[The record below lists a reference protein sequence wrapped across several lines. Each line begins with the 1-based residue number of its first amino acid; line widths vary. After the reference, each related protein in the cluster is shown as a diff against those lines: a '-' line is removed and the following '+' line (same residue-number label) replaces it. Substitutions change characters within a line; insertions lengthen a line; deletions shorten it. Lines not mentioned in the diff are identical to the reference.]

1 MKGKP
6 KKEEI
11 DLTTLPKANMV
22 ISSLMLNFKN
32 PENKLKFFENFYKGL
47 QNDPLYFFI
56 TREHIIEYAKEQ
68 KIYEDFS
75 DPKAKNPKDA
85 PLQPKKDITPSQL
98 SKAALGLLIEKSIP
112 CRKDKKVIYD
122 QIEEATKKR
131 EESEKYWSKK
141 AQAIQDQKEEAPK
154 EEKKKKGK
162 EKKKQVETEIAP
174 PKPEEIEIPKYDE
187 YTNEMYV
194 ILYNYPLSEEE
205 YTSLINETNEQND
218 KLVINLFQ
226 YINDIDEYI
235 EPKKEEVILDK
246 KGKPVQKEA
255 KLDKDAAEMQKYF
268 SSTLVLPPHPKSPE
282 TIQAELE
289 AKKLAEEEAK
299 KKEEEL
305 KTNTSQKQ
313 TKGKVDKNV
322 PKNETQEEN
331 IDDNM
336 EPTPLILEDV
346 FNNFKKQ
353 RDNSERNSNMR
364 KAVFDIENFS
374 YKIIN
379 ETDKEDTASLFY
391 KNFLVKLAKIHAQMV
406 YFEEWKK
413 NYEIIKLE
421 EEGESLESFDEEKIK
436 KINIENKFGKDST
449 GRILINFIHN
459 LITEKRKDER
469 NQLIFYMNSFEK
481 KFEQNFEKYRYDFI
495 ENNKD
500 TNEEEISLQS
510 HPKLKIKKLDKKI
523 KQEINKCD
531 ENSSPFKTLINYH
544 DIIYQENLE
553 EKVGDHY
560 VFMLQKN
567 FNIFLSNPFLDKCLY
582 LYYNKNNKDL
592 IQQFGRNNE
601 IYALLKNKGIS
612 HYTYDK
618 YYDLDFFEKM
628 LKENVP
634 EHVFNLGERIY
645 EETFTK
651 DLFRQEL
658 NKISLYDY
666 ECCAKLDERNQKTML
681 AFYYRCPKGRV
692 YRKQKKYRYL
702 SQPSF
707 QAFIEMFSPEFTL
720 DNTTQTN
727 LSNKDKKEPKDKK
740 DVKKP
745 TTDKNNPEENKKGYR
760 FIINDK
766 KEENKKNMNNL
777 PLYYADDI
785 KVGNI
790 YEQTKYMFPSDDGV
804 FIKKVLKNGIYSSP
818 ISYIRKDNLVFG
830 IKQNNGIKEF
840 WLNFEDG
847 LKLNVSYKTEYNSL
861 FKNSETPK
869 VSNDGCVTSLTLN
882 DGLIIHIEPN
892 GDIIQKHYRNNNNEE
907 NEESKE
913 NYRLITSKASVIRYM
928 ENGNINILYCTGNTS
943 EIKDG
948 KIYNINNKGQKT
960 IKDVSTGEITQD
972 ESVYFIEHYDQESL
986 SRTIIREDNVKTI
999 LYPDGSRI
1007 ALHNDGTKIY
1017 SSPIVK
1023 ELNHFSIEN
1032 DIFATTEI
1040 YYDEIKK
1047 RTQTTIAAGSTEA
1060 LIGSD
1065 NLMNR
1070 AYDGRLV
1077 KIILP
1082 DKTLVYVYKEKQS
1095 TELFETY
1102 MFNTIIFIYKLDGDV
1117 IRISQSGDIVVVSSN
1132 ERKKLND
1139 EGMNKDFEKGEDI
1152 DYFFEVN
1159 GKSEERKG
1167 GIYTCALNEGK
1178 IWTKDKET
1186 NIFVQLA
1193 SGDNKCKI
1201 EGTTIAEMN
1210 EKTIEEI
1217 EPHSPR
1223 YEGDSYIDPETRF
1236 SDTPKNFY
1244 EPRIFVIDN
1253 KTLEAKE
1260 YLSENQIENF
1270 RRNMIRNKEN
1280 VFYTEKKN
1288 NIDGS
1293 TMLQWIRKVLP
1304 ESEKYKNI
1312 QKLDKEIKI
1321 PNRYIPL
1328 SQTVFRSTYPEKE
1341 IFVARKLKQTEK
1353 ITKNIKQQIENIDNE
1368 FTVNV
1373 RNVKKPEIEK
1383 VNNDIIKMNRIIQ
1396 RRYIKERL
1404 EKKMEEKKDGDLIYK
1419 SEVSDLMN
1427 NNIPSNMNEVIKSTS
1442 SRIQENTEN
1451 KKESETNE
1459 KNKEDFNSK
1468 ENKGNRYMNL

>member
-1 MKGKP
+1 MKGKQQ

-32 PENKLKFFENFYKGL
+32 PDNKLKFFENFYKGL

-56 TREHIIEYAKEQ
+56 TREHIIDYAKEQ

-85 PLQPKKDITPSQL
+85 PIQPKKDITPSQL

-122 QIEEATKKR
+122 QIDEAKKKR
-131 EESEKYWSKK
+131 EESEKYWKN
-141 AQAIQDQKEEAPK
+141 KEQTNQVQQEQPVK

-162 EKKKQVETEIAP
+162 DKKKQVETEIAP

-205 YTSLINETNEQND
+205 YECLINETNEQND

-226 YINDIDEYI
+226 FINDIDEYI

-255 KLDKDAAEMQKYF
+255 KLDKDAAEMQRYF
-268 SSTLVLPPHPKSPE
+268 TSTLILPPHPKSPE
-282 TIQAELE
+282 TIKAEQE
-289 AKKLAEEEAK
+289 AKKKAEEEAK
-299 KKEEEL
+299 KKEEEA
-305 KTNTSQKQ
+305 KANPKQ
-313 TKGKVDKNV
+313 AKGKTEKNAQKV
-322 PKNETQEEN
+322 ETQEDVL
-331 IDDNM
+331 DDGM

-346 FNNFKKQ
+346 FNNFIKQ
-353 RDNSERNSNMR
+353 RDNSARNSNMR
-364 KAVFDIENFS
+364 KACFDKEDFS

-379 ETDKEDTASLFY
+379 ESEKEDTANLFY
-391 KNFLVKLAKIHAQMV
+391 KNFLIKLAKIHAQMV

-413 NYEIIKLE
+413 NYDIIKLE
-421 EEGESLESFDEEKIK
+421 DEEEIVETFDENKIK
-436 KINIENKFGKDST
+436 KINSENKFGKDSI
-449 GRILINFIHN
+449 GRVLLNFVHN

-481 KFEQNFEKYRYDFI
+481 KFAENFEKYRYEYIDNK
-495 ENNKD
+495 ENKD
-500 TNEEEISLQS
+500 EIIPLQS
-510 HPKLKIKKLDKKI
+510 HPKLLLEKNDKRIEK
-523 KQEINKCD
+523 EILKCD
-531 ENSSPFKTLINYH
+531 ENSSPFKILINYH
-544 DIIYQENLE
+544 DTIYKENLE

-560 VFMLQKN
+560 VILLQKN
-567 FNIFLSNPFLDKCLY
+567 FNLFLSNPLLDKCLY
-582 LYYNKNNKDL
+582 IYYNKNNAEL
-592 IQQFGRNNE
+592 LEQFGKNNE

-612 HYTYDK
+612 HYIYDK
-618 YYDLDFFEKM
+618 YYNLDFFEKM

-634 EHVFNLGERIY
+634 EHKFNLGERIY
-645 EETFTK
+645 EEIYNK

-658 NKISLYDY
+658 NKIYLYDY

-692 YRKQKKYRYL
+692 YRKQKNYRYL
-702 SQPSF
+702 SQPGF
-707 QAFIEMFSPEFTL
+707 QAFIEMFSPEFKL
-720 DNTTQTN
+720 EDNTE
-727 LSNKDKKEPKDKK
+727 NKPNEKKEAKDKK
-740 DVKKP
+740 DAKKP
-745 TTDKNNPEENKKGYR
+745 GTDKNNPEEVKKGYR
-760 FIINDK
+760 FIINEK
-766 KEENKKNMNNL
+766 KEENKNMNNL

-790 YEQTKYMFPSDDGV
+790 SEQTKYMFPSDDGV

-830 IKQNNGIKEF
+830 IKKNNEIKEF

-847 LKLNVSYKTEYNSL
+847 LKLNVSYKSDYNSL
-861 FKNSETPK
+861 FKNSEAPK
-869 VSNDGCVTSLTLN
+869 VTNDGCVTSLTLN
-882 DGLIIHIEPN
+882 DGLIVHIEPN
-892 GDIIQKHYRNNNNEE
+892 GDIIQKHYKNDSSEE
-907 NEESKE
+907 NSLNE

-928 ENGNINILYCTGNTS
+928 ENGDINILYSSGNTS
-943 EIKDG
+943 EIKEG

-960 IKDVSTGEITQD
+960 IKDIKTGDITNSNN
-972 ESVYFIEHYDQESL
+972 EYFIEHYDPESL
-986 SRTIIREDNVKTI
+986 SRTIVREDNVKTI
-999 LYPDGSRI
+999 IYPDGSRI

-1023 ELNHFSIEN
+1023 ELNHFTIEN
-1032 DIFATTEI
+1032 NLYATTEI
-1040 YYDEIKK
+1040 YYDEVKK

-1070 AYDGRLV
+1070 TNDGRLV

-1082 DKTLVYVYKEKQS
+1082 DKTIVYVYKEKQS

-1102 MFNTIIFIYKLDGDV
+1102 MYNTIIFIYKLDGDV
-1117 IRISQSGDIVVVSSN
+1117 VRISQSGDIVIVSSN

-1139 EGMNKDFEKGEDI
+1139 EGMNKDFESGEDI

-1159 GKSEERKG
+1159 GKPEERKG
-1167 GIYTCALNEGK
+1167 GIYTCELNNGK

-1223 YEGDSYIDPETRF
+1223 YEGDWYIDPETRF

-1244 EPRIFVIDN
+1244 EPRIFVVDN
-1253 KTLEAKE
+1253 KTFEAKE
-1260 YLSENQIENF
+1260 YLSERQIENF
-1270 RRNMIRNKEN
+1270 KRNMSKKKEN
-1280 VFYTEKKN
+1280 VFYSEKEN

-1293 TMLQWIRKVLP
+1293 IIHQWIEKILP
-1304 ESEKYKNI
+1304 DNEKYKNI
-1312 QKLDKEIKI
+1312 HKLEKDLKI

-1328 SQTVFRSTYPEKE
+1328 SQTIFRSSYPEKE
-1341 IFVARKLKQTEK
+1341 IYLTRKLKQTQK
-1353 ITKNIKQQIENIDNE
+1353 ITENIRQEIESIDNE

-1373 RNVKKPEIEK
+1373 RNKIKPEIEK
-1383 VNNDIIKMNRIIQ
+1383 VSYDIIKMNRIIQ

-1404 EKKMEEKKDGDLIYK
+1404 EKNNEEKKEGKDGDLIYK
-1419 SEVSDLMN
+1419 SEVSDLN
-1427 NNIPSNMNEVIKSTS
+1427 TNNIPSNIEVQKSTS
-1442 SRIQENTEN
+1442 SKVQQEYNTDI
-1451 KKESETNE
+1451 KKEISENNE
-1459 KNKEDFNSK
+1459 KNKEDK
-1468 ENKGNRYMNL
+1468 ENITNPKGNRYMNI

>member
-85 PLQPKKDITPSQL
+85 PPQPKKDITPSQL

-313 TKGKVDKNV
+313 AKGKVDKNA

-391 KNFLVKLAKIHAQMV
+391 KNFLIKLAKIHAQMV

-436 KINIENKFGKDST
+436 KINMENKFGKDST

-544 DIIYQENLE
+544 DII
-553 EKVGDHY
+553 
-560 VFMLQKN
+560 
-567 FNIFLSNPFLDKCLY
+567 
-582 LYYNKNNKDL
+582 
-592 IQQFGRNNE
+592 
-601 IYALLKNKGIS
+601 
-612 HYTYDK
+612 
-618 YYDLDFFEKM
+618 
-628 LKENVP
+628 
-634 EHVFNLGERIY
+634 
-645 EETFTK
+645 
-651 DLFRQEL
+651 
-658 NKISLYDY
+658 
-666 ECCAKLDERNQKTML
+666 
-681 AFYYRCPKGRV
+681 
-692 YRKQKKYRYL
+692 
-702 SQPSF
+702 
-707 QAFIEMFSPEFTL
+707 
-720 DNTTQTN
+720 
-727 LSNKDKKEPKDKK
+727 
-740 DVKKP
+740 
-745 TTDKNNPEENKKGYR
+745 
-760 FIINDK
+760 
-766 KEENKKNMNNL
+766 
-777 PLYYADDI
+777 
-785 KVGNI
+785 
-790 YEQTKYMFPSDDGV
+790 
-804 FIKKVLKNGIYSSP
+804 
-818 ISYIRKDNLVFG
+818 
-830 IKQNNGIKEF
+830 
-840 WLNFEDG
+840 
-847 LKLNVSYKTEYNSL
+847 
-861 FKNSETPK
+861 
-869 VSNDGCVTSLTLN
+869 
-882 DGLIIHIEPN
+882 
-892 GDIIQKHYRNNNNEE
+892 
-907 NEESKE
+907 
-913 NYRLITSKASVIRYM
+913 
-928 ENGNINILYCTGNTS
+928 
-943 EIKDG
+943 
-948 KIYNINNKGQKT
+948 
-960 IKDVSTGEITQD
+960 
-972 ESVYFIEHYDQESL
+972 
-986 SRTIIREDNVKTI
+986 
-999 LYPDGSRI
+999 
-1007 ALHNDGTKIY
+1007 
-1017 SSPIVK
+1017 
-1023 ELNHFSIEN
+1023 
-1032 DIFATTEI
+1032 
-1040 YYDEIKK
+1040 
-1047 RTQTTIAAGSTEA
+1047 
-1060 LIGSD
+1060 
-1065 NLMNR
+1065 
-1070 AYDGRLV
+1070 
-1077 KIILP
+1077 
-1082 DKTLVYVYKEKQS
+1082 
-1095 TELFETY
+1095 
-1102 MFNTIIFIYKLDGDV
+1102 
-1117 IRISQSGDIVVVSSN
+1117 
-1132 ERKKLND
+1132 
-1139 EGMNKDFEKGEDI
+1139 
-1152 DYFFEVN
+1152 
-1159 GKSEERKG
+1159 
-1167 GIYTCALNEGK
+1167 
-1178 IWTKDKET
+1178 
-1186 NIFVQLA
+1186 
-1193 SGDNKCKI
+1193 
-1201 EGTTIAEMN
+1201 
-1210 EKTIEEI
+1210 
-1217 EPHSPR
+1217 
-1223 YEGDSYIDPETRF
+1223 
-1236 SDTPKNFY
+1236 
-1244 EPRIFVIDN
+1244 
-1253 KTLEAKE
+1253 
-1260 YLSENQIENF
+1260 
-1270 RRNMIRNKEN
+1270 
-1280 VFYTEKKN
+1280 
-1288 NIDGS
+1288 
-1293 TMLQWIRKVLP
+1293 
-1304 ESEKYKNI
+1304 
-1312 QKLDKEIKI
+1312 
-1321 PNRYIPL
+1321 
-1328 SQTVFRSTYPEKE
+1328 
-1341 IFVARKLKQTEK
+1341 
-1353 ITKNIKQQIENIDNE
+1353 
-1368 FTVNV
+1368 
-1373 RNVKKPEIEK
+1373 
-1383 VNNDIIKMNRIIQ
+1383 
-1396 RRYIKERL
+1396 
-1404 EKKMEEKKDGDLIYK
+1404 
-1419 SEVSDLMN
+1419 
-1427 NNIPSNMNEVIKSTS
+1427 
-1442 SRIQENTEN
+1442 
-1451 KKESETNE
+1451 
-1459 KNKEDFNSK
+1459 
-1468 ENKGNRYMNL
+1468 